1 VLVRQRPSTAKGIVF
16 MTIEDE
22 TGVANLI
29 LRPQVYA
36 RLRQQVRHAVA
47 ICVRGKVERR
57 DGVVHVLVS
66 NARDI
71 GAALTRGSD
80 AVSAQSRDFH

>member
-1 VLVRQRPSTAKGIVF
+1 
-16 MTIEDE
+16 
-22 TGVANLI
+22 
-29 LRPQVYA
+29 
-36 RLRQQVRHAVA
+36 
-47 ICVRGKVERR
+47 
-57 DGVVHVLVS
+57 VHVLVA

>member
-1 VLVRQRPSTAKGIVF
+1 MMPP
-16 MTIEDE
+16 
-22 TGVANLI
+22 
-29 LRPQVYA
+29 LRPLSA
-36 RLRQQVRHAVA
+36 LLRAWMHRLRQQVRHAVA

-57 DGVVHVLVS
+57 DGVVHVLVA